1 MKKLM
6 KFLKISSLFSLIVF
20 VTIFISCEIGLG
32 TAVDTEPP
40 SISII
45 SPEPASIIRDK
56 FRIGGTWS
64 DDGRIKEITAELKR
78 TDKLGTAQEF
88 TCTVEYAEGKGE
100 NTWYCIIDPLDE
112 LDRTKKTIVD
122 GSYIATVKITD
133 NAGRSTVQTRE
144 FKIDNTP
151 PIIVLQRPS
160 STNITEESEVD
171 SYGKTFTLTGQ
182 SAEDNNIDSLKVH
195 IFSDPECTIP
205 LHTVEL
211 KNVPPTIDNDVA
223 IFGTDDYTAIYGS
236 ATKNGTNNKLY
247 CQIEAYDGAKK
258 YSTTVDNEILEDY
271 GNITT
276 SYYRY
281 NDIATSVIATYGVT
295 VNQLYQM
302 NSGYYGLSNSRSAET
317 PEGSKTNPNVIIKEI
332 SDLLTLSENSIGRFS
347 LNPENSPSFTVSG
360 FETIEKYNEALGD
373 NNPDS
378 LSRENC
384 KNKHIN
390 GQKLIFEVARGLDNI
405 PLNDD
410 IWFYL
415 IECDEKGK
423 VLPSAVKLFPDA
435 LRTYSGN
442 YKFEAPISKSIVV
455 YTESPYGKT
464 DQEKEQIKAATNLE
478 VGHTYLIKISGT
490 DASGN
495 KALANGD
502 PTLEYGF
509 RITSSGAAPVFKK
522 VEPSNSYLYVAAAE
536 GKKAVTIIGE
546 VETEDGKPDVVLSF
560 TNDASKDIAAEVS
573 KVTGNLYKF
582 NLTVPAD
589 TLEIKDET
597 GNRKSSQYDVKITAI
612 AESSSYVQKNISY
625 DVQAPNILDI
635 EITPAPVKFE
645 GKENVINK
653 KIKFDGSVEDDDIIS
668 SVKYYV
674 KQDGKEKQ
682 SGEFKKTTFKE
693 IEIDTRDSS
702 KFSDN
707 KNISIII
714 EAIDRAG
721 NKAEKEFTYFVN
733 QKSDEPV
740 FNSTSPSRFS
750 IGVTSAEESNFIDP
764 KNPAKKINRFSTGGE
779 GLPLRITDD
788 DGVDETTVRIYKA
801 GSTTPYTEPVND
813 YNSFTLPTAVGTYKI
828 EIDVKDGAGTLWKNA
843 KVFFVKVSGSNP
855 VFDISSSSVYVNS
868 QDTTTPPI
876 TVVLKVSDE
885 GKGYSLQI
893 DEEDISDTD
902 ANLTKTT
909 EDDKI
914 VFTYKYRP
922 EGTSKKSAVF
932 TIVDGEGLITS
943 RKVDFTI
950 DNDKPEVKILNAE
963 AALNV
968 IGDAYPQFKGT
979 YTEAKK
985 LKNVYY
991 NFVEGSEPPTISSIT
1006 DLEDWKAASI
1016 NSTSGTNQEWNFHQ
1030 SFTNGA
1036 GNASVLGE
1044 GEYTLY
1050 LYAADEAGNISSA
1063 ATAKYV
1069 VDMSAPIV
1077 TAVAPEYVN
1086 GKTNAAGARTVH
1098 LSGTITETNGLKRFE
1113 IFRGGSL
1120 IKTFATPDAGPW
1132 TYDDTPAADGEY
1144 EYSFVAT
1151 DLADQSNAALKKTVI
1166 VDTLPPVVSI
1176 SNTEPASLIK
1186 ETYPKFKGLFTE
1198 AIGLKNIYYKLVK
1211 GTYDTE
1217 NKTYTYTAPTVNS
1230 IDNLSTW
1237 SKATKTAAVGT
1248 DKEWN
1253 FYQSFKATGV
1263 SSEGLEEGG
1272 YTLYLYAEDDAGNY
1286 TATAVSRE
1294 FEVDMATPIV
1304 TVVAPEYVNGTT
1316 NAEAARTVHLS
1327 GTITETNGLKKFEI
1341 FRADTPEA
1349 PVKTFDFPVAGS
1361 WTYDDTPAADGEYEY
1376 SFVATDLADQ
1386 TNGEIKKTVKIDTSA
1401 PIVDMSK
1408 LKLPSAIETQSS
1420 MFKFEGEKI
1429 ASAGAGSAYNSGWDK
1444 VELAFTDAAT
1454 APENADLTGTPK
1466 VEGTFSLTVEFA
1478 SLEIFKTQG
1487 TKYVWVKVTD
1497 KAGNTSGWVNTY
1509 KDSENNDKAVTFV
1522 YDTAQPTIT
1531 VTSLAKYNN
1540 DTFTLSGTADDSYGV
1555 ASVVISDGTNEYTS
1569 AEGVSYNSG
1578 TKKWTKTFA
1587 KADLTDGTYNFTITV
1602 TDKSGKS
1609 VKGTATT
1616 IFDKT
1621 IPSSNGISITKPA
1634 APVVIGTR
1642 NFYNKDQV
1650 TAKIIVADG
1659 TNSSGIKSVKYN
1671 TTSPA
1676 VSDTNWVEMD
1686 ARSGY
1691 YDTTISGLEDGKYTV
1706 YFLIEDNA
1714 GNKSATTNSAI
1725 SHSFNIDTTAPEKIT
1740 LEKASCAG
1748 TEYST
1753 FTDAILVNGRFDL
1766 ELYFTIDDS
1775 NNTEPEK
1782 STGIAS
1788 IVLEKVGSTKAPAG
1802 TTISAEPVSGTTNKY
1817 KITVPA
1823 SVLKTSGNIVLKAT
1837 DKAGNPGSIT
1847 TDAQLNIDNNK
1858 PAVNTGAPSSYYS
1871 KTDSTYTVNGAI
1883 KLSGTASDSNLESV
1897 DVCYWNAAT
1906 TAWVNVMH
1914 KTGDDAVN
1922 WTSGDIDTT
1931 NLTNGNTYIFAV
1943 IAVDKAGNSNLDT
1956 SVTDANG
1963 TTVTPH
1969 HKLEGGKVYLDY
1981 TTLADYKANAGA
1993 YSFELKIDQNTDRPK
2008 LHITNLSFADS
2019 NKNAAKSNYWHK
2031 RIEMYGTIEDDDNS
2045 IASIKAI
2052 IKDNATQ
2059 IPTEGEWT
2067 AAKEL
2072 YENGGW
2078 SFKFEDEHG
2087 TAING
2092 AKYIFFRVNDGHSV
2106 FTSNATAN
2114 TLGSYG
2120 PIVWGNDKSVSFD
2133 ANDIIPLQIDTIDPA
2148 ISTIYYRTTDPGT
2161 VTKDTVDNVSVV
2173 NSGWTDINSGLNGV
2187 YGGTGSN
2194 LWILAVAS
2202 DDSGISNSQIKIGQK
2217 TVPVPTDNQTT
2228 SEILYNSNSSTE
2240 HTFVVKI
2247 NTGDAT
2253 EIPTGQQTV
2262 TVSTTDKAGTS
2273 NPRQFAIT
2281 IDNTKPTIS
2290 NFNLTR
2296 DENVYGSMAVNIS
2309 GQISEHSRVYF
2320 AITRDEDTTPAD
2332 ADWERIDEYTNSS
2345 SAWSIKFNNEARNEA
2360 TKQYS
2365 MYYSTKFLN
2374 DYVEK
2379 ACNVTIDENYNTVNS
2394 VTLWMYAIDD
2404 RNNQSD
2410 YAKLTFKVIPQGDK
2424 PSVEISY
2431 PTPDSIVG
2439 GTIRMSGATNIK
2451 ISAVDSVWVEIDPAY
2466 NGTFSSTWADSLQTL
2481 ITAKEVNNYE
2491 IITGPTYKDG
2501 ANVDKPITALPKAVK
2516 ASGTS
2521 SWSITLNQFKEFN
2534 EQVNGT
2540 NRQVAVRVYAV
2551 SKTGKIS
2558 DVQTVVFHV
2567 DPNSPLFG
2575 QTEPF
2580 ELVQYEAGHVG
2591 DRNHIT
2597 ARKAYVA
2604 DMWIKGQWYLIGSV
2618 EDDSGISKIYYSH
2631 DDVVSK
2637 DLVSDSNYQNW
2648 RKAFSLSGN
2657 SGYKLNIPVGSL
2669 EPSFGK
2675 LEYSIEIED
2684 QTSPTPNTNSQTI
2697 ILNYDNVSPE
2707 FSTTLKDTGNSIVQS
2722 NGTYTIEG
2730 DFKEVSNGDN
2740 TQSGFNRVAMYF
2752 TRNLDGTDYIIDPMV
2767 NPGNTDGND
2776 NRYKLSEFK
2785 KKNELYCREISNS
2798 KLEGKTIK
2806 ITVSNKVFENIR
2818 RGGLCIIDNVSYLI
2832 TDISYTNNGTDKKD
2846 CTVTVDGTLTS
2857 NANATVYFALAQII
2871 DHLSMEG
2878 GTTDVYAPSK
2888 EVGNSPVQ
2896 NDDDDQMV
2904 EGVTRSGSTYNW
2916 TASINSQKIY
2926 DGPITINFVA
2936 YDKAENITTKYCEG
2950 NIANN
2955 APRIAGVKY
2964 GTDENGD
2971 GTVSDSELLSVYHN
2985 YYTVGK
2991 PGITENGRDER
3002 KNFVQKFIAEVKLAI
3017 KGDFK
3022 VVPEIVGGNTG
3033 LGYSYVYTDKTK
3045 ATKSK
3050 AYTKYS
3056 VVGHAS
3062 STNIR
3067 EDDLSIDISV
3077 KDMLEASI
3085 PDDNGTTIT
3094 DQTFEFTIWDET
3106 AGTIAG
3112 STSNKATITIPVKV
3126 ELKDKTKPVAIINP
3140 FHWNSKTDNSL
3151 YQNNR
3156 DKGHIELEKDLPST
3170 FSATSGEMD
3179 KDPKVSGI
3187 ITIDGVATDNVL
3199 VNEIQLKIDGYNGS
3213 EFFTIAK
3220 RGTDSAW
3227 EGLGNIASGWETEI
3241 GGDVSEQAGNTVSW
3255 KFNWDTSKVENVAA
3269 NDVKVVAKTIDR
3281 GSATLES
3288 GTVKYTNPS
3297 SSDVSTTDKTKETAE
3312 TCLYQMDVVP
3322 YITAIKTTNR
3332 QKSGLKNNNIR
3343 SARGK
3348 YSVIVGT
3355 ETDFITVEGFNLN
3368 PSAARIVNESTKAGA
3383 IATSGVALEVGTKD
3397 TTNYKSVGLKN
3408 NGSKSGYLE
3417 LFVNEVR
3424 TLNNINSNDA
3434 HGSFEVSAGG
3444 ATITEYENMPNREAD
3459 YYNTKNVTLTDD
3471 RYIRFFDM
3479 KQTDVQNG
3487 YYPVMIMEEDNPV
3500 FGYVDKNGGPDAAA
3514 GTAAGTGAGATTT
3527 TSGLFST
3534 TIKSY
3539 ASHAMPQR
3547 GKFNGNNGNE
3557 IYKEY
3562 LIKASTW
3569 DSMGMARD
3577 DGGRYYNVSVY
3588 NRDGAAMSMVYD
3600 RYAELE
3606 NNGLGWGAGTN
3617 YSGLSGQ
3624 QVSHAY
3630 QNNAITLDSVNY
3642 TDDANNPK
3650 LGTERYRYPKLI
3662 SKGNSRTNAAIIFMS
3677 YYDECTKEICFRNFK
3692 VGTQTAIGLTEN
3704 KYRLR
3709 QSGLDQN
3716 GYSYSQYT
3724 NMEENYVNGAGT
3736 STFAENAGAKTWNFG
3751 RQTAVSNG
3759 SEFFSMAVNSNNY
3772 VFIIYYDKAESKL
3785 RLYKSS
3791 KAVDGSDPNNTAA
3804 TKLTWTEVDV
3814 TINNSTTAGFPEYV
3828 GGYVSMDIDSND
3840 GLHIAASDVN
3850 DSDLSYIY
3858 IPSNTGAYT
3867 SGTHITVDQFGAVG
3881 NWTQIKV
3888 KDNIPYIGYV
3898 NATENGQRDAIKI
3911 AYATSAANASKPG
3924 VDVTTRY
3931 TTGNWEYMTVPAI
3944 TPPQSGDSKFQSVCL
3959 DFDTSGTPVV
3969 GYLGDYIEFGKWLS
3983 E

>member
-6 KFLKISSLFSLIVF
+6 KFLKFCSVFSLFVF
-20 VTIFISCEIGLG
+20 VAIFISCEIGLG

-88 TCTVEYAEGKGE
+88 PCTVEYAEGKGE

-160 STNITEESEVD
+160 STNITADSEVD
-171 SYGKTFTLTGQ
+171 SYGKTFTLKGQ

-195 IFSDPECTIP
+195 VFSDPECTIP

-223 IFGTDDYTAIYGS
+223 VFGEDDYTAIYGS

-258 YSTTVDNEILEDY
+258 YSTTVDNEILEDS

-302 NSGYYGLSNSRSAET
+302 NSGYYALSNSRSAET
-317 PEGSKTNPNVIIKEI
+317 PEGPKTNPNEIIKEVGE
-332 SDLLTLSENSIGRFS
+332 LLALSENSVGRFS

-360 FETIEKYNEALGD
+360 FETIEKYDEALGD

-378 LSRENC
+378 LNRENC

-390 GQKLIFEVARGLDNI
+390 GQKLILEVTRGLDNI
-405 PLNDD
+405 PLKDD

-423 VLPSAVKLFPDA
+423 VLPSAVKLFPEAICTYGDA
-435 LRTYSGN
+435 YR
-442 YKFEAPISKSIVV
+442 FEAIISKSSEV

-464 DQEKEQIKAATNLE
+464 PEQKAQIKANTSFE
-478 VGHTYLIKISGT
+478 VGHTYLIKIAGT
-490 DASGN
+490 DTSGN

-502 PTLEYGF
+502 PKFEYGF

-522 VEPSNSYLYVAAAE
+522 VEPSDTYLYVAAAE
-536 GKKAVTIIGE
+536 NKKAVIITGE
-546 VETEDGKPDVVLSF
+546 VETEDGKPDVVLNF
-560 TNDASKDIAAEVS
+560 TNDSSKDIAAEVS
-573 KVTGNLYKF
+573 KISGNLYKF
-582 NLTVPAD
+582 KLTIPAD
-589 TLEIKDET
+589 VLETKDDE

-612 AESSSYVQKNISY
+612 SESSSYVQKNISY
-625 DVQAPNILDI
+625 DVQKPNIHEI
-635 EITPAPVKFE
+635 EITPAPVKFDS
-645 GKENVINK
+645 KDNVINK

-668 SVKYYV
+668 SIKYFV
-674 KQDGKEKQ
+674 KQNDEVKQ

-693 IEIDTRDSS
+693 IEIDTSDST
-702 KFSDN
+702 KFSD
-707 KNISIII
+707 KENISIII

-721 NKAEKEFTYFVN
+721 NKAEEEFTYFVN

-740 FNSTSPSRFS
+740 FTSTSPSRFS
-750 IGVTSAEESNFIDP
+750 INVTSSEESNFIDP
-764 KNPAKKINRFSTGGE
+764 NNPTKKINRFSTGGE

-801 GSTTPYTEPVND
+801 GSETEYTDSVND

-843 KVFFVKVSGSNP
+843 KVFFVKVSGNNP
-855 VFDISSSSVYVNS
+855 VFDISSSSTYVNS
-868 QDTTTPPI
+868 EDETTPPI

-885 GKGYSLQI
+885 GKRYSLQI
-893 DEEDISDTD
+893 GDADISDTD

-909 EDDKI
+909 EDDRI

-922 EGTSKKSAVF
+922 ESSDKTKEVF

-943 RKVDFTI
+943 RTVNFTI
-950 DNDKPEVKILNAE
+950 DNDKPTVNILNAD
-963 AALNV
+963 AVLNV
-968 IGDAYPQFKGT
+968 IGEAYPQFKGT

-991 NFVEGSEPPTISSIT
+991 SFVKKGNAAPVISSIS
-1006 DLEDWKAASI
+1006 DLNDWKVASI
-1016 NSTSGTNQEWNFHQ
+1016 SSNSGTDIEWNFHQ

-1044 GEYTLY
+1044 GEYSLY
-1050 LYAADEAGNISSA
+1050 LYAADEAGNISDA
-1063 ATAKYV
+1063 VTAKYV
-1069 VDMSAPIV
+1069 VDM
-1077 TAVAPEYVN
+1077 
-1086 GKTNAAGARTVH
+1086 AA
-1098 LSGTITETNGLKRFE
+1098 
-1113 IFRGGSL
+1113 
-1120 IKTFATPDAGPW
+1120 
-1132 TYDDTPAADGEY
+1132 
-1144 EYSFVAT
+1144 
-1151 DLADQSNAALKKTVI
+1151 
-1166 VDTLPPVVSI
+1166 
-1176 SNTEPASLIK
+1176 
-1186 ETYPKFKGLFTE
+1186 
-1198 AIGLKNIYYKLVK
+1198 
-1211 GTYDTE
+1211 
-1217 NKTYTYTAPTVNS
+1217 
-1230 IDNLSTW
+1230 
-1237 SKATKTAAVGT
+1237 
-1248 DKEWN
+1248 
-1253 FYQSFKATGV
+1253 
-1263 SSEGLEEGG
+1263 
-1272 YTLYLYAEDDAGNY
+1272 
-1286 TATAVSRE
+1286 
-1294 FEVDMATPIV
+1294 PIV
-1304 TVVAPEYVNGTT
+1304 TVVVPEYVNGTT
-1316 NAEAARTVHLS
+1316 NAEGARTVHLS

-1341 FRADTPEA
+1341 FRTDMPDA
-1349 PVKTFDFPVAGS
+1349 PIKTFDSPAAGT
-1361 WTYDDTPAADGEYEY
+1361 WTYDDTPDADGEYEY
-1376 SFVATDLADQ
+1376 SFIATDLADQ

-1401 PIVDMSK
+1401 PIVDMTK

-1478 SLEIFKTQG
+1478 SLEIFRTQG

-1522 YDTAQPTIT
+1522 YDIAQPTIT
-1531 VTSLAKYNN
+1531 VTSLAKYNK
-1540 DTFTLSGTADDSYGV
+1540 DSFTLSGTADDSYGV
-1555 ASVVISDGTNEYTS
+1555 ESVVISDGTNEYTS
-1569 AEGVSYNSG
+1569 AEGVDYNSS

-1587 KADLTDGTYNFTITV
+1587 KADLTDGTYNFTVTV

-1621 IPSSNGISITKPA
+1621 IPNSNGISITKPA
-1634 APVVIGTR
+1634 APVDVDGKK
-1642 NFYNKDQV
+1642 FYNKDQV
-1650 TAKIIVADG
+1650 TAKIIIADG

-1671 TTSPA
+1671 IKSSA
-1676 VSDTNWVEMD
+1676 VSDTNWIEMD

-1691 YDTTISGLEDGKYTV
+1691 YDSVISGLDDGKYTV

-1725 SHSFNIDTTAPEKIT
+1725 LHSFNIDTTAPEKIT

-1753 FTDAILVNGRFDL
+1753 FTDTILVNGRFDL

-1775 NNTEPEK
+1775 NDNDVEK
-1782 STGIAS
+1782 STGIKD

-1802 TTISAEPVSGTTNKY
+1802 TPISAELISGETNKY

-1858 PAVNTGAPSSYYS
+1858 PAVNAGAPTSYYS
-1871 KTDSTYTVNGAI
+1871 KTTSIYTVNGAI

-1906 TAWVNVMH
+1906 SKWVNVMH

-1922 WTSGDIDTT
+1922 WTSDEIDTKT
-1931 NLTNGNTYIFAV
+1931 LTNGSTYTFAV

-1956 SVTDANG
+1956 SEG

-1969 HKLEGGKVYLDY
+1969 HKLEGGKVYPDY
-1981 TTLADYKANAGA
+1981 TTLANYKANAGA

-2008 LHITNLSFADS
+2008 LHITNLSFADG
-2019 NKNAAKSNYWHK
+2019 NKNAANSNYWHK

-2052 IKDNATQ
+2052 IKDNATPV
-2059 IPTEGEWT
+2059 PTDSEWT

-2078 SFKFEDEHG
+2078 SLKFEDERG

-2092 AKYIFFRVNDGHSV
+2092 AKYIFFRVDDGHSV
-2106 FTSNATAN
+2106 FTSNAAAN

-2120 PIVWGNDKSVSFD
+2120 PIVLGNDKLVSFD
-2133 ANDIIPLQIDTIDPA
+2133 ANDIIPVQIDTIDPA

-2161 VTKDTVDNVSVV
+2161 VTKDTVDNVTAV

-2290 NFNLTR
+2290 NFNLSK
-2296 DENVYGSMAVNIS
+2296 DENVYGSMAVNVS
-2309 GQISEHSRVYF
+2309 GQISEHSQIYF
-2320 AITRDEDTTPAD
+2320 AITKDEETTPATT
-2332 ADWERIDEYTNSS
+2332 DWERIDEYTNSS
-2345 SAWSIKFNNEARNEA
+2345 STWSIKFNNEQKNEA

-2365 MYYSTKFLN
+2365 MYYPTDFLN
-2374 DYVEK
+2374 NYVEK
-2379 ACNVTIDENYNTVNS
+2379 ALNVTIDENYNSVNS
-2394 VTLWMYAIDD
+2394 ITLWMYAIDD
-2404 RNNQSD
+2404 RNNKSD
-2410 YAKLTFKVIPQGDK
+2410 YEKLTFKVIPQGDK

-2431 PTPDSIVG
+2431 PITDSIVG

-2466 NGTFSSTWADSLQTL
+2466 NGSFSSTWADSLQDL
-2481 ITAKEVNNYE
+2481 ISAKEVTNYE
-2491 IITGPTYKDG
+2491 IINDPKYKDE
-2501 ANVDKPITALPKAVK
+2501 ANTEKSIAALPKAVK
-2516 ASGTS
+2516 ANGTS

-2534 EQVNGT
+2534 DQVGGT
-2540 NRQVAVRVYAV
+2540 NRQVAVNVYAV

-2558 DVQTVVFHV
+2558 DVQTVIFHV
-2567 DPNSPLFG
+2567 DPNSPLFA

-2591 DRNHIT
+2591 DRNYIT

-2631 DDVVSK
+2631 DKVVSK
-2637 DLVSDSNYQNW
+2637 DLVSDSNYSSW
-2648 RKAFSLSGN
+2648 REEFTESGN
-2657 SGYKLNIPVGSL
+2657 SGYKLNIPVGSS
-2669 EPSFGK
+2669 EISFGK
-2675 LEYSIEIED
+2675 LEYKIEIED
-2684 QTSPTPNTNSQTI
+2684 KTSPTPNTNSQTI

-2776 NRYKLSEFK
+2776 NRYKLSEFT
-2785 KKNELYCREISNS
+2785 KKNGLYCREISNS
-2798 KLEGKTIK
+2798 ELEGKTIK
-2806 ITVSNKVFENIR
+2806 TTVSNKVFENIR
-2818 RGGLCIIDNVSYLI
+2818 RGGLCIVDNVSYLI
-2832 TDISYTNNGTDKKD
+2832 TDISYTDNGTEKKD
-2846 CTVTVDGTLTS
+2846 CTVTVDGTLTG
-2857 NANATVYFALAQII
+2857 NNNATVYFALAQII
-2871 DHLSMEG
+2871 DHLSVEG
-2878 GTTDVYAPSK
+2878 GTTNVYDPSK
-2888 EVGNSPVQ
+2888 DVGNSPVQ

-2936 YDKAENITTKYCEG
+2936 YDKAENITTKSCEG

-2971 GTVSDSELLSVYHN
+2971 GTVSEDELLSVYHN
-2985 YYTVGK
+2985 YYAAGK

-3002 KNFVQKFIAEVKLAI
+3002 KNFVQNFIAEVKLAI
-3017 KGDFK
+3017 KGNFK

-3050 AYTKYS
+3050 TYTEYS
-3056 VVGHAS
+3056 DVGHAS
-3062 STNIR
+3062 STDIR
-3067 EDDLSIDISV
+3067 GNDLSINISV
-3077 KDMLEASI
+3077 KDMLEAGI
-3085 PDDNGTTIT
+3085 PDDNGITIT
-3094 DQTFEFTIWDET
+3094 EQTFAFTIWDKT
-3106 AGTIAG
+3106 AGTVAG

-3126 ELKDKTKPVAIINP
+3126 ELQDKTAPNAKIKP
-3140 FHWNSKTDNSL
+3140 FHWKSKTDNSL
-3151 YQNNR
+3151 YKNSKDN
-3156 DKGHIELEKDLPST
+3156 GHIELEKDLPSA
-3170 FSATSGEMD
+3170 FSANSGEMD

-3199 VNEIQLKIDGYNGS
+3199 VNEIQLKIDGYKDS
-3213 EFFTIAK
+3213 AFFTIAK
-3220 RGTDSAW
+3220 RSTGSTWD
-3227 EGLGNIASGWETEI
+3227 GLGDIANGWKTEI
-3241 GGDVSEQAGNTVSW
+3241 VSDVSNQTGNTVTW

-3269 NDVKVVAKTIDR
+3269 NDVKVVAKAIDR

-3297 SSDVSTTDKTKETAE
+3297 SSDVSTTDKTKETVE

-3343 SARGK
+3343 SASGK

-3355 ETDFITVEGFNLN
+3355 EADFITVEGFNLN
-3368 PSAARIVNESTKAGA
+3368 PTDARIVNESTKANA
-3383 IATSGVALEVGTKD
+3383 AADSGEALTVGTKD
-3397 TTNYKSVGLKN
+3397 TANYSSVGLMN

-3417 LFVNEVR
+3417 LFVNGVR
-3424 TLNNINSNDA
+3424 TLNNINKNDA
-3434 HGSFEVSAGG
+3434 HGSFAVTTTG
-3444 ATITEYENMPNREAD
+3444 ATTADYENMPNREAD

-3479 KQTDVQNG
+3479 KQTRVRNG
-3487 YYPVMIMEEDNPV
+3487 YYPIMLMEGNNPV
-3500 FGYVDKNGGPDAAA
+3500 FGYVDNNGGRNSAA
-3514 GTAAGTGAGATTT
+3514 GTNAGTGAGTYQYTN
-3527 TSGLFST
+3527 
-3534 TIKSY
+3534 
-3539 ASHAMPQR
+3539 AMPQR
-3547 GKFNGNNGNE
+3547 AKFNGSTAAE
-3557 IYKEY
+3557 MYTEY
-3562 LIKASTW
+3562 LGKALAF
-3569 DSMGMARD
+3569 DQMAMAKD
-3577 DGGRYYNVSVY
+3577 EGGRYIQSSVANY
-3588 NRDGAAMSMVYD
+3588 SGDYMTIYYD
-3600 RYAELE
+3600 RYNELHTPAS
-3606 NNGLGWGAGTN
+3606 GYGWVGNTEYQDYAGNRGTN
-3617 YSGLSGQ
+3617 GN
-3624 QVSHAY
+3624 
-3630 QNNAITLDSVNY
+3630 NNAIAIDGIGSY
-3642 TDDANNPK
+3642 T
-3650 LGTERYRYPKLI
+3650 GRFQYPKI
-3662 SKGNSRTNAAIIFMS
+3662 VTKGNSRTGTANVYMTYFDAQTKNIFVRDFKIGTSTSETVPVVRLKPNGTTYTMTVYYGNTYSLSNNANATAVASTNLYLLDKDDYVIGTAQSGARTQSRVTLSNIEYINGYTASDIKKCALKSSGFTKITTNVTITFNQLYSGGSDNNGNAYAQYVNFAESTTDTSTRHVVTDAGSKYYAMAVTSDYHIIVV
-3677 YYDECTKEICFRNFK
+3677 YYDEN
-3692 VGTQTAIGLTEN
+3692 
-3704 KYRLR
+3704 
-3709 QSGLDQN
+3709 
-3716 GYSYSQYT
+3716 
-3724 NMEENYVNGAGT
+3724 
-3736 STFAENAGAKTWNFG
+3736 
-3751 RQTAVSNG
+3751 
-3759 SEFFSMAVNSNNY
+3759 
-3772 VFIIYYDKAESKL
+3772 ESKL
-3785 RLYKSS
+3785 VMKYSTDAVTGS
-3791 KAVDGSDPNNTAA
+3791 TPKADIEWTTSTA
-3804 TKLTWTEVDV
+3804 T
-3814 TINNSTTAGFPEYV
+3814 FPDYV
-3828 GGYVSMDIDSND
+3828 GSYVSMDLDSND
-3840 GLHIAASDVN
+3840 GIHISAFDVS

-3858 IPSNTGAYT
+3858 LSSYDAANI
-3867 SGTHITVDQFGAVG
+3867 THITVDQFGAVG

-3888 KDNIPYIGYV
+3888 RNNIPYIGYV

-3924 VDVTTRY
+3924 VDATTRY

-3959 DFDTSGTPVV
+3959 DFDSSGTPVV